1 MAAEEQVVKGLGAA
15 VATDQGNGPVPQETA
30 ASARQTPG
38 AVTAGISSSS
48 VGSSDDH
55 GDLGS
60 LEAITATVMAK
71 FNEMCKSD
79 EDKSLKTT
87 IATEEKLMNKAFA
100 KFIPLLALMTSMIMK
115 QGRKD
120 ITTDLK
126 EDMKDNMRDVF
137 AETKD
142 PFKDEIKGELK
153 GEMKEEF
160 KEDVKEIKVNL
171 TEEIKSDLQTDLVE
185 IKQKFTQ
192 EINSTIGQ
200 SIEENVT
207 LQKKI
212 TEKIVKC
219 KVDVDRREA
228 FERSSNIIFSG
239 LPEEQNEK
247 TNRGVTTQIVMR
259 ELEKIRCNIN
269 KDDLLC
275 QRIFKRNAARSG
287 PSLILAR
294 FASPIVKNKVMSF
307 KQTFNDAATG
317 KFMNEDMTAL
327 QRSLFHYLRNKED
340 IVIKKTVG
348 YRDGKITF
356 LLKRNESSTATNK
369 WSYAHNILDLVK
381 IDDDLKID
389 LMNAEAMKSLGL
401 HDCMWATGSD

>member
-15 VATDQGNGPVPQETA
+15 VATDQGSGLVPQETA

-38 AVTAGISSSS
+38 AVTAGISSSSS

-137 AETKD
+137 AETKG
-142 PFKDEIKGELK
+142 PFKNEIKGELK

-192 EINSTIGQ
+192 EINSAIGQ

-212 TEKIVKC
+212 TEKNC
-219 KVDVDRREA
+219 EMQ
-228 FERSSNIIFSG
+228 G
-239 LPEEQNEK
+239 
-247 TNRGVTTQIVMR
+247 
-259 ELEKIRCNIN
+259 RC
-269 KDDLLC
+269 
-275 QRIFKRNAARSG
+275 
-287 PSLILAR
+287 
-294 FASPIVKNKVMSF
+294 
-307 KQTFNDAATG
+307 
-317 KFMNEDMTAL
+317 
-327 QRSLFHYLRNKED
+327 
-340 IVIKKTVG
+340 
-348 YRDGKITF
+348 
-356 LLKRNESSTATNK
+356 
-369 WSYAHNILDLVK
+369 
-381 IDDDLKID
+381 
-389 LMNAEAMKSLGL
+389 
-401 HDCMWATGSD
+401 

>member
-15 VATDQGNGPVPQETA
+15 VATDQGSGLVPEETA
-30 ASARQTPG
+30 ATACQTPG

-48 VGSSDDH
+48 IGSSDDH

-137 AETKD
+137 AETKG
-142 PFKDEIKGELK
+142 PFKNEIKGELK

-185 IKQKFTQ
+185 L
-192 EINSTIGQ
+192 NR
-200 SIEENVT
+200 N
-207 LQKKI
+207 LHKKLI
-212 TEKIVKC
+212 AQLD
-219 KVDVDRREA
+219 KV
-228 FERSSNIIFSG
+228 
-239 LPEEQNEK
+239 L
-247 TNRGVTTQIVMR
+247 
-259 ELEKIRCNIN
+259 
-269 KDDLLC
+269 
-275 QRIFKRNAARSG
+275 
-287 PSLILAR
+287 
-294 FASPIVKNKVMSF
+294 
-307 KQTFNDAATG
+307 
-317 KFMNEDMTAL
+317 
-327 QRSLFHYLRNKED
+327 
-340 IVIKKTVG
+340 KK
-348 YRDGKITF
+348 
-356 LLKRNESSTATNK
+356 
-369 WSYAHNILDLVK
+369 
-381 IDDDLKID
+381 
-389 LMNAEAMKSLGL
+389 M
-401 HDCMWATGSD
+401 